1 MTRHF
6 SPPVPEET
14 AVPAMLVAAARCWR
28 AARDSGDPIQP
39 ALARTLDAHGCTML
53 APVLDSLCLFVEAA
67 LGRPMTVGA
76 AQRLSE
82 DEHLLLGLMDE
93 SEPSSACPD
102 AEGMS
107 RVIACAI
114 HSARIMIAMT
124 VPPLPAR
131 APKAALTPPSAAA
144 DRLFAW
150 NAAQHRD
157 QWHDQ
162 RVRA

>member
-28 AARDSGDPIQP
+28 AARDSGEPIQP
-39 ALARTLDAHGCTML
+39 ALTRTLDPHGCTML
-53 APVLDSLCLFVEAA
+53 APVLDSLFLFVEAA

-93 SEPSSACPD
+93 SEPSPACPD

-114 HSARIMIAMT
+114 RSARIMIAMI
-124 VPPLPAR
+124 VAPLPAR
-131 APKAALTPPSAAA
+131 PSATAPTPTVGA

-150 NAAQHRD
+150 SAMQHRD
-157 QWHDQ
+157 QRHDQ
-162 RVRA
+162 RARV